1 MEPEFPYRVVKAVV
15 EVAGMA
21 YIGQALVAAFAG
33 NRRHENVIYQVFKI
47 ITQPVTRFT
56 RWITPRFVPDQHIPF
71 VAFGILL
78 WIWFFAILAIA
89 YVTLP
94 PR

>member
-1 MEPEFPYRVVKAVV
+1 MDPEFPFRAVKAMV
-15 EVAGMA
+15 EVAGFA

-33 NRRHENVIYQVFKI
+33 ARRHDNVVYQVFKI
-47 ITQPVTRFT
+47 ITGPVTRVA
-56 RWITPRFVPDQHIPF
+56 RWISPRFVPDQHVPF

-78 WIWFFAILAIA
+78 WIWFLAILGIA
-89 YVTLP
+89 YVNLP